1 MEQQS
6 NAEKFL
12 TRPRVSRTS
21 SAHIAVPPDLQHVTM
36 DHNAADRSS
45 SFFFL
50 GQNQESLVVNERLNV
65 LTILVY
71 SVLPLLFLIFPLLL
85 DEGCPCA
92 VRNDRKRNFLR

>member
-12 TRPRVSRTS
+12 TRLRMSRTS

-36 DHNAADRSS
+36 DHNAADRS